1 MKLPKYPQVK
11 GYWKET
17 KRLLESQAYNEL
29 TLTQLKVLKYLY
41 LRNKFTKQDGKYIST
56 NNGEI
61 DVAMSVMM
69 KDLNIKSQET
79 ITQAIRQLVTVGF
92 IDITRYGYNKTT
104 HNYKVLLE
112 PACKR
117 QEEKW
122 RQYPKKNWKHN
133 APRRKNPLPNGENT
147 WKQNFKHKP
156 KEVESKTANKPN
168 GLDRTSVRSLIE

>member
-1 MKLPKYPQVK
+1 MKLPKYPNVQ
-11 GYWKET
+11 GYWTEN

-41 LRNKFTKQDGKYIST
+41 FRNTWTKVNGKYIST
-56 NNGEI
+56 NNGKI
-61 DVAMSVMM
+61 DVSMGVMM
-69 KDLNIKSQET
+69 KDLKIGSQET
-79 ITQAIRQLVTVGF
+79 ISNAIRVLVTVGF

-104 HNYKVLLE
+104 HNYKVLIQ

-117 QEEKW
+117 EEEMW
-122 RQYPKKNWKHN
+122 RQYPKKNWKDN

-168 GLDRTSVRSLIE
+168 GLDRTSVSSLIE